1 MVSESAEL
9 SAPRLIF
16 TRTRVSPRDQW
27 AFVAKLG
34 IALALGAAGTGLV
47 LAGHPLTVA
56 AGVVVLGLLYTHLV
70 ELQHQCLHH
79 SAFLAASANRRAGV
93 VLGLPMLVSYSHYR
107 VRHLQHHRY
116 LGTDQDSEFFGFDT
130 RKPLTLGAL
139 LHGMFD
145 YRRFGAVAGEAWRSW
160 RGTWSYEDGQ
170 VADRIRKDSMAEYR
184 LMSVA
189 VLAAAGAAAAG
200 FGELVLWLWVAPVLL
215 VATPLHFLV
224 ELPEHVRCD
233 TDSTDVLRNTRSISG
248 SWLSR
253 WFTNGNNLHVEH
265 HAAMTVPI
273 NRLPERHAEVR
284 QFAKYVDHSYWTFYR
299 QVARDVLRRPD
310 GSTSHTP
317 EESAC

>member
-16 TRTRVSPRDQW
+16 TRTRVSSRDQW

-34 IALALGAAGTGLV
+34 IALALGATGTGMV
-47 LAGHPLTVA
+47 LAGHPLSVT
-56 AGVVVLGLLYTHLV
+56 AGVVVLGLLYTHMV

-79 SAFLAASANRRAGV
+79 SAFLSSAANRRVGI
-93 VLGLPMLVSYSHYR
+93 VLGLPMFVSYSHYR

-116 LGTDQDSEFFGFDT
+116 LGTDRDSEFFGFDT
-130 RKPLTLGAL
+130 RKPLTLGAVL
-139 LHGMFD
+139 RGMFD
-145 YRRFGAVAGEAWRSW
+145 YPRFATVAGEVWHSW
-160 RGTWSYEDGQ
+160 RGTWQYEDGQ
-170 VADRIRKDSMAEYR
+170 VAGRIRKDSMAEYR
-184 LMSVA
+184 LMSVTVLVA
-189 VLAAAGAAAAG
+189 VAAALAG
-200 FGELVLWLWVAPVLL
+200 FGGLVLYLWVAPLLL

-248 SWLSR
+248 SWFSR
-253 WFTNGNNLHVEH
+253 WFTNGNNLHIEH

-273 NRLPERHAEVR
+273 NRLPERHEEVR

-299 QVARDVLRRPD
+299 QVVREVLRRPS
-310 GSTSHTP
+310 GS
-317 EESAC
+317 